1 MVVELP
7 PACALALLPGPLM
20 GTGMLMFFIWVI
32 STAIA
37 LIWWRPLPVTEPV
50 TESPY
55 YERSVLLTIETRR
68 SGTWIAEFTNVEDLK
83 RNGIVEETF
92 KAGDYL
98 GILGSPARDPE
109 KHIVAAIWEIRRP
122 ADGFRWSWQE
132 WPGPPVI
139 E

>member
-1 MVVELP
+1 MKKLTIGAMGVLLLI
-7 PACALALLPGPLM
+7 AGSLLAHHSWGNFYDLDRQ
-20 GTGMLMFFIWVI
+20 VI
-32 STAIA
+32 LKGRVSK
-37 LIWWRPLPVTEPV
+37 VDFKEPH
-50 TESPY
+50 
-55 YERSVLLTIETRR
+55 VLLTIETRR

-92 KAGDYL
+92 KAGEYL
-98 GILGSPARDPE
+98 EILGSPARDPE
-109 KHIVAAIWEIRRP
+109 KHIVAAIWEIRRS